1 MSQDLK
7 IELDEQVFQQL
18 KELCKGDEN
27 KMKEYIKKALK
38 NRINQ
43 ENLSNS
49 PKDSLDSYLSKGKA
63 GSRNYGVKGQGW

>member
-1 MSQDLK
+1 MGQNLK
-7 IELDEQVFQQL
+7 IELDDQVFRQL

-43 ENLSNS
+43 ENLPHS

>member
-1 MSQDLK
+1 MSQGLK
-7 IELDEQVFQQL
+7 IELDEQVFKQL
-18 KELCKGDEN
+18 KELCKGDGN

>member
-1 MSQDLK
+1 MSQGLK
-7 IELDEQVFQQL
+7 IELDDELFQQL

>member
-1 MSQDLK
+1 MGQNLK
-7 IELDEQVFQQL
+7 IELDDQVFRQL

-38 NRINQ
+38 NRLNQ

>member
-1 MSQDLK
+1 MSKGLK
-7 IELDEQVFQQL
+7 IELDEQVFKQL
-18 KELCKGDEN
+18 KELCKDDEN

-38 NRINQ
+38 TIINQ

>member
-1 MSQDLK
+1 MSQGLK
-7 IELDEQVFQQL
+7 IELDDQVFQQL

-38 NRINQ
+38 TIINQ

>member
-18 KELCKGDEN
+18 KELCKGDGN

-49 PKDSLDSYLSKGKA
+49 PEDSLDSYLSKGKA

>member
-1 MSQDLK
+1 MSQGLK
-7 IELDEQVFQQL
+7 IELDDELFQQL
-18 KELCKGDEN
+18 KELCKGDGN

-49 PKDSLDSYLSKGKA
+49 PEDSLDSYLSKGKA

>member
-1 MSQDLK
+1 MSQGLK
-7 IELDEQVFQQL
+7 IELDEQVFKQL

>member
-1 MSQDLK
+1 MSQGLK
-7 IELDEQVFQQL
+7 IELDDELFQQL

-27 KMKEYIKKALK
+27 KMEEYIKKALK

>member
-1 MSQDLK
+1 MSQGLK
-7 IELDEQVFQQL
+7 IELDEQVFKQL
-18 KELCKGDEN
+18 KELCKDDEN

>member
-1 MSQDLK
+1 MSQGLK
-7 IELDEQVFQQL
+7 IELDEQVFKQL
-18 KELCKGDEN
+18 KELCKDDEN

-38 NRINQ
+38 NRLNQ

-63 GSRNYGVKGQGW
+63 GSRNYGFKGQGW

>member
-1 MSQDLK
+1 MSQGLK
-7 IELDEQVFQQL
+7 IELDEQVFKQL
-18 KELCKGDEN
+18 KELCKDDEN

-38 NRINQ
+38 TIINQ

-49 PKDSLDSYLSKGKA
+49 PNDSLDSYLSKGKA

>member
-1 MSQDLK
+1 MSQGLK
-7 IELDEQVFQQL
+7 IELDDELFQQL
-18 KELCKGDEN
+18 KVLCKGDEN

-38 NRINQ
+38 NRLHH

>member
-7 IELDEQVFQQL
+7 IELDDQVFQQL
-18 KELCKGDEN
+18 KKLCQGDEN

-38 NRINQ
+38 TIINQ

>member
-7 IELDEQVFQQL
+7 IELDDQVFQQL

-38 NRINQ
+38 NRLNQ

>member
-1 MSQDLK
+1 MSQSLK
-7 IELDEQVFQQL
+7 IELDEQVFKQL
-18 KELCKGDEN
+18 KELCKDDEN

-38 NRINQ
+38 NRLNQ

>member
-7 IELDEQVFQQL
+7 IELDDQVFQQL

-38 NRINQ
+38 NILNQ

>member
-1 MSQDLK
+1 MSQGLK
-7 IELDEQVFQQL
+7 IELDDELFQQL

-27 KMKEYIKKALK
+27 EMKEYIKKALK

>member
-7 IELDEQVFQQL
+7 IELDDQVFQQL

-27 KMKEYIKKALK
+27 KMKEYVKKALK
-38 NRINQ
+38 NRLNQ

>member
-1 MSQDLK
+1 MSPSLK
-7 IELDEQVFQQL
+7 IELDDELFQQL
-18 KELCKGDEN
+18 KELCQGDEN
-27 KMKEYIKKALK
+27 KMKEYINKALK

-49 PKDSLDSYLSKGKA
+49 PKDSLDSYLSKGKT

>member
-1 MSQDLK
+1 MSQGLK
-7 IELDEQVFQQL
+7 IELDEQVFKQL
-18 KELCKGDEN
+18 KELCKDDEN

-38 NRINQ
+38 NRLNQ

>member
-1 MSQDLK
+1 MSQSLK

-27 KMKEYIKKALK
+27 KMKEYVKKALK
-38 NRINQ
+38 NRLNQ

>member
-1 MSQDLK
+1 MSQGLK
-7 IELDEQVFQQL
+7 IELDEQVFKQL

-27 KMKEYIKKALK
+27 KMKEYVKKALK
-38 NRINQ
+38 NRLNQ
-43 ENLSNS
+43 ENLFNS

>member
-1 MSQDLK
+1 MSQSLK
-7 IELDEQVFQQL
+7 IELDEQVFKQL

-38 NRINQ
+38 TIINQ

-49 PKDSLDSYLSKGKA
+49 PKDSLDSYLSKGKT

>member
-38 NRINQ
+38 NRLNQ